1 MNKKDDRRGR
11 AVPVQIPGARWG
23 LCPPRDDVKTS
34 SRGARIAGR
43 GGEARVVEGRLAV
56 LRRAFR
62 AWKRRSSRAV
72 GPALTLVRPP
82 AWKRNVNPSS
92 KPRPRAREAAGGH
105 HAGRATPGA
114 PPARSRDRRRPGAR
128 RRPRAGP
135 ARAPAARKPITKTCQ
150 LLPRASGANRLR
162 SRPPPDRGAGRP
174 PSPPAGSDRGGT
186 VLGCLR
192 PVMAS
197 RRSSGAA
204 DGLRRTAPGRSGPC
218 PPRPDVVRR
227 WGRCFCAG
235 ARLHARLAR
244 LGSDRRGR
252 WRRPGRRRG
261 PPVRGDGS
269 SRTVMGRYG
278 SMRRGIAD
286 HCEDGAARGAP
297 VATAVGGARGRC
309 RNLVRRS
316 PVERRFR
323 PISMRN

>member
-1 MNKKDDRRGR
+1 MPVGRR
-11 AVPVQIPGARWG
+11 Q
-23 LCPPRDDVKTS
+23 
-34 SRGARIAGR
+34 
-43 GGEARVVEGRLAV
+43 E
-56 LRRAFR
+56 
-62 AWKRRSSRAV
+62 
-72 GPALTLVRPP
+72 
-82 AWKRNVNPSS
+82 
-92 KPRPRAREAAGGH
+92 PRPRARETARVEAQ
-105 HAGRATPGA
+105 RQPELEA
-114 PPARSRDRRRPGAR
+114 PPARSRDRRRPGAG

-162 SRPPPDRGAGRP
+162 SRPPPDRGAGRPP

-227 WGRCFCAG
+227 WGRYFCAG

>member
-1 MNKKDDRRGR
+1 MFRRVCR
-11 AVPVQIPGARWG
+11 E
-23 LCPPRDDVKTS
+23 DH
-34 SRGARIAGR
+34 
-43 GGEARVVEGRLAV
+43 
-56 LRRAFR
+56 
-62 AWKRRSSRAV
+62 RRSAV
-72 GPALTLVRPP
+72 GRERAGDLEPALP
-82 AWKRNVNPSS
+82 
-92 KPRPRAREAAGGH
+92 
-105 HAGRATPGA
+105 
-114 PPARSRDRRRPGAR
+114 AR
-128 RRPRAGP
+128 RRGERRPASRSPRPASS
-135 ARAPAARKPITKTCQ
+135 ARAPAGRTAARKPITKTCQ
-150 LLPRASGANRLR
+150 LRPRAGGANRLR
-162 SRPPPDRGAGRP
+162 SRPPPDRGAGRPP

-252 WRRPGRRRG
+252 WWRPGRRRG

>member
-1 MNKKDDRRGR
+1 MNKRDDQCGR

-23 LCPPRDDVKTS
+23 PCPPRDDVKTS

-72 GPALTLVRPP
+72 GPALALVRPP

-92 KPRPRAREAAGGH
+92 KPRPRARETAVGRERAGDLE
-105 HAGRATPGA
+105 
-114 PPARSRDRRRPGAR
+114 PALPAR
-128 RRPRAGP
+128 RRGERRPASRSPRPASS
-135 ARAPAARKPITKTCQ
+135 ARAPAGRTDCACGLRPTGAPGVPPLPARRI
-150 LLPRASGANRLR
+150 R
-162 SRPPPDRGAGRP
+162 SRRHR
-174 PSPPAGSDRGGT
+174 SR
-186 VLGCLR
+186 CLR

-297 VATAVGGARGRC
+297 VATAVGRARGRC

>member
-114 PPARSRDRRRPGAR
+114 PPARSRDRPRPELPQRTCTRPALTLVRPPAWKRNVNPSSKPRPRARETAVGRERAGDLEPALPAR
-128 RRPRAGP
+128 RRPASRSPRP
-135 ARAPAARKPITKTCQ
+135 ASSSRAPAGRTDCAR
-150 LLPRASGANRLR
+150 G
-162 SRPPPDRGAGRP
+162 
-174 PSPPAGSDRGGT
+174 
-186 VLGCLR
+186 LR
-192 PVMAS
+192 PT
-197 RRSSGAA
+197 G
-204 DGLRRTAPGRSGPC
+204 APGVP
-218 PPRPDVVRR
+218 PPRPPDPIAAAP
-227 WGRCFCAG
+227 FSG
-235 ARLHARLAR
+235 A
-244 LGSDRRGR
+244 SV
-252 WRRPGRRRG
+252 P
-261 PPVRGDGS
+261 
-269 SRTVMGRYG
+269 
-278 SMRRGIAD
+278 
-286 HCEDGAARGAP
+286 
-297 VATAVGGARGRC
+297 
-309 RNLVRRS
+309 
-316 PVERRFR
+316 
-323 PISMRN
+323 

>member
-1 MNKKDDRRGR
+1 MNKRDDQCGR

-23 LCPPRDDVKTS
+23 LCPPRDDVKTPS
-34 SRGARIAGR
+34 CSARIAGR
-43 GGEARVVEGRLAV
+43 GGAGSSTAASRCSVARSGRGGVA
-56 LRRAFR
+56 
-62 AWKRRSSRAV
+62 
-72 GPALTLVRPP
+72 
-82 AWKRNVNPSS
+82 
-92 KPRPRAREAAGGH
+92 PRALS
-105 HAGRATPGA
+105 A
-114 PPARSRDRRRPGAR
+114 PLARSRDRRRPGAGR
-128 RRPRAGP
+128 CFAGSAAKTTADPPSAGSGPATSSRPCPRAG
-135 ARAPAARKPITKTCQ
+135 
-150 LLPRASGANRLR
+150 GANRLR

-186 VLGCLR
+186 VLGCR
-192 PVMAS
+192 HPVMAS

-227 WGRCFCAG
+227 WGCCFCAG